1 VQVDIAS
8 ILKNLP
14 LQLCKKLKF
23 FAALLLRYDASSSG
37 GIVNVVLK
45 KGVRIG
51 LSGSVNLGANQ
62 GKYGNQFV
70 GLNVNQGANTLSYY
84 VNANYNRR
92 DALEELNSDRF
103 FTLDSSL
110 TQAALTR
117 NKANQYYFGYGINCV
132 YTPKLEFGYDGG

>member
-1 VQVDIAS
+1 MNLIEKISMKIQEKKIDEIKIE
-8 ILKNLP
+8 ILRSPSAK
-14 LQLCKKLKF
+14 
-23 FAALLLRYDASSSG
+23 YDASSSG

-92 DALEELNSDRF
+92 DALEELP
-103 FTLDSSL
+103 
-110 TQAALTR
+110 
-117 NKANQYYFGYGINCV
+117 CV
-132 YTPKLEFGYDGG
+132 QCH